1 MADMVTK
8 QELEAAKIDV
18 KHAGEVVNEKKVINP
33 RYGQSFNSFPL
44 ELENL
49 AKAIKIALAA
59 GAGSAGWTDAL
70 IQMKNGESLRE
81 YVEDFEFKKLTTE
94 KKALPQ
100 MLENFRKV
108 DINIDAAIIVPVKL
122 SSNTEL
128 KSSNHVVKQKSPA
141 TIVLE
146 SEYGATDIII
156 DGLSIEQDKSGPVS
170 GGTGNNHASIKM
182 RGARRARIKNL
193 LLNGQLGI
201 SLGMGASSE
210 AERRSMFNFVENI
223 LMLDTNMGWEQLGAA
238 YNTANNL
245 FMMSALARGVFI
257 GDRMTGYDQIENPLE
272 TAHAPCHGNLATN
285 VFIRNLATGISLQN
299 SAKYNSKINYF
310 ITECDRAVQV
320 IPGTVLG
327 NNPTLNNIQF
337 IAEKCGQLIL
347 NDGGN
352 HNTFE
357 FLADGSAFTD
367 QGIQEIAGFT
377 GKGFNKYLGTIKNS
391 AKTAAQFRYS
401 HNLYGLQVSAAIG
414 NGVNINGSYGNG
426 SITVSNASGTGVA
439 LNGNYNNLQIVA
451 TECLT
456 ALSIPGSGNI
466 VNIQTDGNVTI
477 PGEGN
482 TIIGRIGG
490 NLIVEG
496 NNNKFI
502 GEVVGVVTRTGTTG
516 NNFTGLKG
524 WSDTVYQAAALTT
537 NSSGRLTIAVPK
549 HASAQIRSI
558 NATIPSN
565 PSKWTL
571 KDISISG
578 GNVLFELQDNSGNAV
593 PGTSVAFNYAY
604 SCS

>member
-1 MADMVTK
+1 MADMVTR

-18 KHAGEVVNEKKVINP
+18 KHAGEAVNSKKIVTP
-33 RYGQSFNSFPL
+33 RYGQPFNSFPL

-49 AKAIKIALAA
+49 GKAINVALAA
-59 GAGSAGWTDAL
+59 GAGAAGWTDAL
-70 IQMKNGESLRE
+70 IQMENGESLRK

-94 KKALPQ
+94 KKTLPEMVQ
-100 MLENFRKV
+100 NFKKV
-108 DINIDAAIIVPVKL
+108 DINTDASVTASVKL

-128 KSSNHVVKQKSPA
+128 KSSNHVVTQTAPA

-146 SEYGATDIII
+146 SEYGATDIVI
-156 DGLSIEQDKSGPVS
+156 DGVSIQQDKSGSVS
-170 GGTGNNHASIKM
+170 GGTGNNHASVKM
-182 RGARRARIKNL
+182 HGTRRARIRNL

-238 YNTANNL
+238 YNIANNL

-285 VFIRNLATGISLQN
+285 VFIKNLATGISLQN

-320 IPGTVLG
+320 IPGTAIG
-327 NNPTLNNIQF
+327 NNPTLNNLQF

-352 HNTFE
+352 HNAFTFI
-357 FLADGSAFTD
+357 ADGSAFTD
-367 QGIQEIAGFT
+367 QGIQEVSGYT
-377 GKGFNKYLGTIKNS
+377 GKGFNRYQGIIKNS

-401 HNLYGLQVSAAIG
+401 HNLYGLQVSKAIG
-414 NGVNINGSYGNG
+414 NGANISGNYGSGPL
-426 SITVSNASGTGVA
+426 TVDGATGTGVSVF
-439 LNGNYNNLQIVA
+439 GNYNNLQVVA
-451 TECLT
+451 TECLIGMGV
-456 ALSIPGSGNI
+456 SGIGNI
-466 VNIQTDGNVTI
+466 VNIQTDGDVTVA
-477 PGEGN
+477 GSGN

-490 NLIVEG
+490 NLTVTG
-496 NNNKFI
+496 NDNKFV
-502 GEVVGVVTRTGTTG
+502 GEVVGTVTRTNTTG
-516 NNFTGLKG
+516 NNFTDLKG
-524 WSDTVYQAAALTT
+524 WSDTIYQTNALTT
-537 NSSGRLTIAVPK
+537 DASGRIIVTAPK
-549 HASAQIRSI
+549 HASAQIR
-558 NATIPSN
+558 NAYATIPLN
-565 PSKWTL
+565 TNRYNFRV
-571 KDISISG
+571 ITIAG
-578 GNVLFELQDNSGNAV
+578 ANVTFELFDQAGAAV
-593 PGTSVAFNYAY
+593 ASTAVTFNYTY